1 MPNICIYASDL
12 AVITGHNKY
21 QDISEIIIKLWKRNF
36 PQDYSSIISEISKEL
51 NVAFIEESPEEY
63 LKRIS
68 KTHNIQDITEKLNNC
83 LDTTDVLDLNVKQKE
98 LVKTF
103 EKLPKKE
110 KKMVEECITKKTN
123 TNFGTKHENIAVKKY
138 MEQTGDEVKLVE
150 KFFKKDIFKTKN
162 NNVWSIGGKIDGINK
177 DNVLIEI
184 KNRVKRLFYKLRDY
198 EKIQVYAYMNIL
210 NLDNAKLVENYKTNN
225 NCDIN
230 IIDISYNSDYWET
243 EIESKLGKFIKQF
256 EKLMNDKSKKIELI
270 TKLCTSLS

>member
-1 MPNICIYASDL
+1 MPNICIFASDL

-36 PQDYSSIISEISKEL
+36 PQDYSSIINEISKEL

-68 KTHNIQDITEKLNNC
+68 KTHNIKDITEKLNKC
-83 LDTTDVLDLNVKQKE
+83 LDTTDVVDLNVKQKE

-103 EKLPKKE
+103 DKLPKKE

-123 TNFGTKHENIAVKKY
+123 TNFGTKYENIAIKKY
-138 MEQTGDEVKLVE
+138 MEQTGDKVKLVE
-150 KFFKKDIFKTKN
+150 KFFKKDLFKTKN

-177 DNVLIEI
+177 ENVLIEI
-184 KNRVKRLFYKLRDY
+184 KNRVKRLFYNLRDY
-198 EKIQVYAYMNIL
+198 EKVQVYAYMNIL
-210 NLDNAKLVENYKTNN
+210 NLEKAKLVENYKTNN
-225 NCDIN
+225 KCDIN
-230 IIDISYNSDYWET
+230 IIDITYDSNYWET

-256 EKLMNDKSKKIELI
+256 EKFINDKSKKIELI